1 MNIDKFEDVIKLL
14 EKIQNETISEK
25 EKELLELARK
35 IVTIRLYDLLEKR
48 L

>member
-14 EKIQNETISEK
+14 EKIQNETINEK
-25 EKELLELARK
+25 EKELLKLARK